1 MNGTSRG
8 PSICLS
14 KLEAESDAERIA
26 GVFVA
31 ANGGADWTCKGAKP
45 DILEPGYKRR
55 KNIIKWVVLFDWRID
70 GVIVDG
76 PIIVLVDIET
86 GEARF
91 F

>member
-1 MNGTSRG
+1 MCR
-8 PSICLS
+8 S

-55 KNIIKWVVLFDWRID
+55 KNIIK
-70 GVIVDG
+70 
-76 PIIVLVDIET
+76 
-86 GEARF
+86 
-91 F
+91 